1 MKVIES
7 YLIQWIF
14 SFLLRYF
21 RNFPLKPN
29 DKITNPIFRSLIVQR
44 SIWISLV
51 NVLLKNIRQ
60 ALIWAVDFRQR
71 LGLHIQ
77 FFWNSLMKWSISK
90 ISGVV
95 KLFLVIFGFQIL
107 HFIKSLEQVEEKNSV
122 LIQSLKENLLYSS
135 NWVGIIK

>member
-95 KLFLVIFGFQIL
+95 KLFLVIFGFNSSKFCIL
-107 HFIKSLEQVEEKNSV
+107 SNLWNKSRKTILFLFNHWQRIFYTLPIE
-122 LIQSLKENLLYSS
+122 
-135 NWVGIIK
+135 